1 MPEKK
6 QQSVS
11 DSLET
16 TERLLPYMPYLL
28 QDMWALGCSEKDI
41 LQVVGELD
49 LPVKTTV
56 LDLGCGKGAMAVQLA
71 EKYGFSITGIDAM
84 PEFLKVAR
92 QKAAEYQVSR
102 LCGFMEQDILKYA
115 VASHDFDLVILASL
129 GGIFGSIRDT
139 VAQLRRQVRSGGYMI
154 IDDGYLKNKKKLN
167 RKGYAHYRS
176 HAESV
181 RNLTSLGDQ
190 LVREINTSENN
201 REICEQ
207 YLTVIKDRGEELKAK
222 HPELKNDLD
231 AYIDLQAEECEVM
244 EREIEGALWVLRK
257 KI

>member
-6 QQSVS
+6 RQSVS

-16 TERLLPYMPYLL
+16 TERMLPHMPYLL

-71 EKYGFSITGIDAM
+71 QKYEFSVTGIDAM
-84 PEFLKVAR
+84 PEFLEVAR

-115 VASHDFDLVILASL
+115 IASHDFDLVILASL

-167 RKGYAHYRS
+167 RKGYAHVRS
-176 HAESV
+176 HAETLKK
-181 RNLTSLGDQ
+181 LTCFGDR
-190 LVREINTSENN
+190 LIREINTSEYS
-201 REICEQ
+201 REINIQ
-207 YLTVIKDRGEELKAK
+207 YLTLIKRRGQELGQK
-222 HPELKNDLD
+222 HSDLKKDLD
-231 AYIDLQAEECEVM
+231 SYINLQAEECEVM

>member
-6 QQSVS
+6 RQSVS

-16 TERLLPYMPYLL
+16 TERMLPHMPYLL

-71 EKYGFSITGIDAM
+71 QKYGFSITGIDAM
-84 PEFLKVAR
+84 PEFLEVAR

-102 LCGFMEQDILKYA
+102 LCRFMKQDILKYA

-129 GGIFGSIRDT
+129 GGIFGSIRET

-167 RKGYAHYRS
+167 RKGYAHVRS
-176 HAESV
+176 HAETLKK
-181 RNLTSLGDQ
+181 LTCFGDR
-190 LVREINTSENN
+190 LIREINTSEYS
-201 REICEQ
+201 REINIQ
-207 YLTVIKDRGEELKAK
+207 YLTLIKRRGQELGQK
-222 HPELKNDLD
+222 HSDLKKDLD
-231 AYIDLQAEECEVM
+231 SYINLQAEECEVM